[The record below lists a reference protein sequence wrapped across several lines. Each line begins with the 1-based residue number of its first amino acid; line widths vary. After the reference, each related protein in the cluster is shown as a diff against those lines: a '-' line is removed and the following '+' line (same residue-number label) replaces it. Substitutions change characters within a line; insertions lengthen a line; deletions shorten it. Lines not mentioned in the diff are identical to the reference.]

1 MGDDVIGRCPPCLC
15 AEPGGLLRESRAQA
29 LVDEAIEALA
39 PYGADAE
46 NLRDAAR
53 FVISRD
59 S

>member
-1 MGDDVIGRCPPCLC
+1 AGAQD
-15 AEPGGLLRESRAQA
+15 RARA
-29 LVDEAIEALA
+29 LVAEAIEALA
-39 PYGADAE
+39 PYGPDAE